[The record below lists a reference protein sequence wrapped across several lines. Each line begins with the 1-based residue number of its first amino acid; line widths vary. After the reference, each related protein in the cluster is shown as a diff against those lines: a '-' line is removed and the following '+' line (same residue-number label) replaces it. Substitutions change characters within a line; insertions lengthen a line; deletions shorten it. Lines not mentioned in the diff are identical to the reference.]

1 MRALLVI
8 ALLCSPALAEP
19 KPSTAGSATRTEPEA
34 RLPDIERP
42 TQDTV
47 NGIIVPA
54 PHPDAR
60 PYPRG
65 MVIAPP
71 ATGDRM
77 ANLTEP
83 WWLSTARSWWQ
94 QLSAGIAQL
103 PGSWP
108 SST

>member
-8 ALLCSPALAEP
+8 AALTSSALAEP
-19 KPSTAGSATRTEPEA
+19 KPLARAELESRPLELEP
-34 RLPDIERP
+34 P
-42 TQDTV
+42 TKDSV

-77 ANLTEP
+77 ANLAEP
-83 WWLSTARSWWQ
+83 WWLSLARSWWQ
-94 QLSAGIAQL
+94 QLSEGIAQL
-103 PGSWP
+103 PGSPP
-108 SST
+108 SSTY